1 MKDGKITQ
9 AGRYNEILDSGTDFM
24 ELVGAH
30 TDALATVD
38 TYEQGCASSESTT
51 NKEKEAPKLEKDS
64 GNKPRGQL
72 VQQEER
78 EKGKVGFTV
87 YKKYIALAYGGAVIP
102 IILLVQILFQILNIG
117 SNYWMTWVTPV
128 SKDVEPPVSGFT
140 LILVYVVLAIASSL
154 CILVRAL
161 LVSMTGFKMATELF
175 TQMHLRVFRASMSFF
190 DVTPMGR
197 ILNRA
202 SISRKKYFNK
212 FIYLISL
219 FSIFVL
225 GIYRPKCSGL
235 ETTGSICICCY
246 CCY

>member
-30 TDALATVD
+30 TDALSTVD

-154 CILVRAL
+154 CILVRTL

-197 ILNRA
+197 ILNRV
-202 SISRKKYFNK
+202 SISKKTYFNK
-212 FIYLISL
+212 FIYMITL
-219 FSIFVL
+219 FSIFVFRHL
-225 GIYRPKCSGL
+225 RTKV
-235 ETTGSICICCY
+235 
-246 CCY
+246 

>member
-1 MKDGKITQ
+1 MKEGKITQ

-38 TYEQGCASSESTT
+38 TYEQGCDSSESTT
-51 NKEKEAPKLEKDS
+51 NKEDKEAPKLERDLS
-64 GNKPRGQL
+64 KPRGQL

-87 YKKYIALAYGGAVIP
+87 YKKYMALAYGGAVIP

-140 LILVYVVLAIASSL
+140 LILVYVLLAIASSL
-154 CILVRAL
+154 CILVRTL

-197 ILNRA
+197 ILNRV
-202 SISRKKYFNK
+202 SISKKTIFQTNS
-212 FIYLISL
+212 FI
-219 FSIFVL
+219 
-225 GIYRPKCSGL
+225 
-235 ETTGSICICCY
+235 
-246 CCY
+246 